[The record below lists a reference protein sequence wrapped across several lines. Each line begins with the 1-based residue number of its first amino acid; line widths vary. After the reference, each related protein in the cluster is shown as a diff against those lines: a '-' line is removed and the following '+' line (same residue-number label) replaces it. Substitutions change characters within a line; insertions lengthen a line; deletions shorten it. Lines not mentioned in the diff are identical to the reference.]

1 MDLKALVVQV
11 ARAFAIF
18 EHRHRVT
25 LGSSVDKY

>member
-1 MDLKALVVQV
+1 MDLKALVVQA

-18 EHRHRVT
+18 EQRHRVT